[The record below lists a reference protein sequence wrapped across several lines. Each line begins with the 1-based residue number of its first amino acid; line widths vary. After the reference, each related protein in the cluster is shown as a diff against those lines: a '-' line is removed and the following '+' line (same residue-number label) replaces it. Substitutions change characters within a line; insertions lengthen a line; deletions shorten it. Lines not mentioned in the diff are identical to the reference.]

1 MGLESWYGECH
12 PKSASIDASFF
23 KDHVVDAKGER
34 CLDEGFEVVDDGREI
49 VAKNVVGIVDC
60 LLPCG

>member
-1 MGLESWYGECH
+1 MSLDSWYGECH

-23 KDHVVDAKGER
+23 KDHVVDAESGW
-34 CLDEGFEVVDDGREI
+34 CLDDGFQVVDDGWEI

-60 LLPCG
+60 LLLCC